1 VVTLASAAAAM
12 RKRPALPLFLV
23 DLSLPRNV
31 EAAAAGLQNV
41 FLYNLDDLS
50 KIADE
55 NRAARE
61 AEISRCRALLSER
74 SALLWRQIERQL
86 AASAPGRVALADE
99 GLGPAVSLAASGL
112 RERGPARLP
121 TPPP

>member
-1 VVTLASAAAAM
+1 M

-61 AEISRCRALLSER
+61 AEVTRCRALLCQR

-86 AASAPGRVALADE
+86 AGRGPMADD
-99 GLGPAVSLAASGL
+99 GLRAAVSLASNGL
-112 RERGPARLP
+112 KERGPARLP